1 MVDNAIVVEPIRGL
15 APEKR
20 GIFADFFYRLYKE
33 KRLGLIGAIIFLIF
47 LLTGIFADFLAPY
60 GYNETYPV
68 KYLKPPSAENWLG
81 TDNLGRDLFSRV
93 IYGARLSVIIG
104 FAGTALSIVI
114 SVFLGIISGYFGGKT
129 DMLLQRTVDAWMC
142 FPGLVILIVA
152 ISIIG
157 PGMWQVILVLGL
169 QYGIAGSRIIRGTVV
184 STKENMYIAAA
195 RSIGVSN
202 TRMLVR
208 HILPNIMAP
217 IIVLFSIRI
226 STIILVEATLSF
238 LGLGVPPPAPS
249 WGRMLSGHGRTY
261 MTQAPLLGIAP
272 GLALTLVVYGV
283 NVFGDALRDL
293 LDPRLRGGIG
303 SYAKAEKKRKK
314 EKGG

>member
-1 MVDNAIVVEPIRGL
+1 MVDNVAVAEPISSL
-15 APEKR
+15 APKKR
-20 GIFADFFYRLYKE
+20 GFWVDFFYRLLRE
-33 KRLGLIGAIIFLIF
+33 KRLGLLGAVIFAIFLF
-47 LLTGIFADFLAPY
+47 TGIFANFLAPY

-81 TDNLGRDLFSRV
+81 TDNLGRDLLSRV

-104 FAGTALSIVI
+104 FAATSLSIVV

-129 DMLLQRTVDAWMC
+129 DMIMQRTVDAWMC
-142 FPGLVILIVA
+142 FPALIILIVA
-152 ISIIG
+152 ISILG

-184 STKENMYIAAA
+184 STKENMYITAA

-202 TRMLVR
+202 TRMLMN

-226 STIILVEATLSF
+226 SSVILVEATLSF
-238 LGLGVPPPAPS
+238 LGFGVPPPAPS

-261 MTQAPLLGIAP
+261 MTRAPLLGIAP
-272 GLALTLVVYGV
+272 GVALTLVVYGV
-283 NVFGDALRDL
+283 NIFGDAVRDL
-293 LDPRLRGGIG
+293 LDPRLRGGAG
-303 SYAKAEKKRKK
+303 RYKKTDKKRKK
-314 EKGG
+314 GGD